1 MAPPMDMTCMTAR
14 VPGGAAAGPDFLRG
28 SSAIKSSDDDED
40 DDSLLESLNPPTSLF
55 LQGLSSKKFEESP
68 KSSSVQASFQ
78 PASLFLQS
86 LTSKKSLET
95 PVNSPVPASET
106 GIASE
111 TTTTTTALTNY
122 ETMGMTCLT
131 TRVPLE
137 TGSNVLA
144 DCKSPN
150 SSGKDF
156 LSEKENFSDVSC
168 QMPVQSESES
178 IDKSPKLNSAERT
191 NEELCVSEHW
201 YQDHADDIPPM
212 DMTCMTGR
220 IGRNYFEKSSTE
232 EKSLKVFQ
240 TTSSTF
246 PSEAEKDHH
255 TDTTDSTNFKQDYL
269 AMEMT
274 CMTGKIGLKY
284 LDQTCTADQEM
295 LPTSPERVYS
305 PLSSSSA
312 AEHVVL
318 GGEQL
323 ANLQQD
329 GHTMDMTCMTGR
341 LGQKYFQQTSVSN
354 QEMSPH
360 TVCPPLPTLSNSE
373 NDETNTK
380 SESLK
385 PDCLGM
391 EMTCITG
398 RNEPEDFGESTTL
411 EHEMSSN
418 DYRAVTSPI
427 QAILVTEHCANSS
440 GSITS
445 KQDAVSMDT
454 TAPDSENEHR
464 SCQLSSESSVS
475 PNVTN
480 NPRSASPEIATKT
493 ENLNDFLSRESTSP
507 TPEALP
513 RIDQLVEMEV
523 TGTVSDQEFQR
534 LIAQSRESI
543 RELQLSSVPQPLPK
557 PEEEAAV
564 ASANVFSKRQP
575 YMATESGT
583 QIQHSV
589 SDHSTSAGVQDSY
602 CFLDEQESR
611 RVEIS
616 HLEEGHSDMISD
628 AVMISSQENHRFE
641 ADSDEPLETESQL
654 NDVVKAS
661 GLTQQARKR
670 PREESLMQVDPNSSA
685 SSISPA
691 KREKQED
698 DSTIGQNTISH
709 EEPRELPE
717 PMLSNKVA
725 STSENVFTISPAKLE
740 LQTQDSSVGQ
750 NIHLHEE
757 SNLLLESLS
766 SNKLDSTS
774 ENTSTAKIEKP
785 IKPVYETLFGKNNHS
800 LREQSLQEPFSSSQL
815 NWTSNV
821 FDEAKIEVPK
831 VVSKLTIPVRTAS
844 VKSKGAS
851 QPVKKKSKSNVRE
864 LSIFEYLLEKQE
876 QVREIDDP
884 HLHGRFTLSDGN
896 FSFGRIRIGFL
907 NETLHLKIRLK
918 KFVLYLLYLQC
929 SNSFIKVLLLL
940 GYLLITLS

>member
-14 VPGGAAAGPDFLRG
+14 VPGGAAAAAGQDFLRG
-28 SSAIKSSDDDED
+28 SSASKSSDDDED
-40 DDSLLESLNPPTSLF
+40 DNSFLESLNPPPSLF

-78 PASLFLQS
+78 PTSLFLQS

-106 GIASE
+106 GLASDT
-111 TTTTTTALTNY
+111 TTTTTTALPNY
-122 ETMGMTCLT
+122 KTMEMTCLT

-137 TGSNVLA
+137 TGSNVVA
-144 DCKSPN
+144 DCESLN

-156 LSEKENFSDVSC
+156 LSKKENLSDVSC
-168 QMPVQSESES
+168 QMPVQIESES
-178 IDKSPKLNSAERT
+178 VDKSPKLSSAERS
-191 NEELCVSEHW
+191 NVKLCVSEHS
-201 YQDHADDIPPM
+201 YQDHADDIPLM

-220 IGRNYFEKSSTE
+220 IGRNYFEKSSTD

-240 TTSSTF
+240 TTNSTF
-246 PSEAEKDHH
+246 PSETEKDHH

-274 CMTGKIGLKY
+274 CMTGKIGQKY
-284 LDQTCTADQEM
+284 LDQTCTTDQEM
-295 LPTSPERVYS
+295 LLTSPERVYS
-305 PLSSSSA
+305 PLPSSST
-312 AEHVVL
+312 AEHIVL
-318 GGEQL
+318 GEQL

-341 LGQKYFQQTSVSN
+341 LGQKYFLQTSVSD
-354 QEMSPH
+354 QEVSPH

-391 EMTCITG
+391 EMTCIT
-398 RNEPEDFGESTTL
+398 RNDPEDFGESITL
-411 EHEMSSN
+411 KHEMSSN

-445 KQDAVSMDT
+445 KQDAVSVDT

-464 SCQLSSESSVS
+464 SSQLSSESSVS
-475 PNVTN
+475 PNVRN

-523 TGTVSDQEFQR
+523 TSAVSDQEFQR

-543 RELQLSSVPQPLPK
+543 RELHLSSAPQPLPE

-564 ASANVFSKRQP
+564 ASANVFSNRQP

-602 CFLDEQESR
+602 CLLDEPESQ
-611 RVEIS
+611 RVKIS
-616 HLEEGHSDMISD
+616 RLEEGHSDVISD
-628 AVMISSQENHRFE
+628 AVMISSQENHSSEPRFE
-641 ADSDEPLETESQL
+641 ADSDEPLETESPL

-670 PREESLMQVDPNSSA
+670 PREESSMQVDPNSSA

-698 DSTIGQNTISH
+698 DSTIGQNIISH
-709 EEPRELPE
+709 EEPRVFPE

-725 STSENVFTISPAKLE
+725 STSENVFTISPANLE
-740 LQTQDSSVGQ
+740 PQKQDSSVGQ

-774 ENTSTAKIEKP
+774 DNTSTAKIGKTIE
-785 IKPVYETLFGKNNHS
+785 PVYETLFGKNNHS
-800 LREQSLQEPFSSSQL
+800 LREQSLQEPFSSSQM
-815 NWTSNV
+815 NWMSDNV
-821 FDEAKIEVPK
+821 LEEAKIEAPK
-831 VVSKLTIPVRTAS
+831 VVSKLTVPVRTAS
-844 VKSKGAS
+844 VKSKVAS

-864 LSIFEYLLEKQE
+864 ISIFEYLLEKQE

-884 HLHGRFTLSDGN
+884 HLHGRFALSEVN
-896 FSFGRIRIGFL
+896 FSSGRIRIGFL

-918 KFVLYLLYLQC
+918 KFVLII
-929 SNSFIKVLLLL
+929 STSTFKWKH
-940 GYLLITLS
+940 